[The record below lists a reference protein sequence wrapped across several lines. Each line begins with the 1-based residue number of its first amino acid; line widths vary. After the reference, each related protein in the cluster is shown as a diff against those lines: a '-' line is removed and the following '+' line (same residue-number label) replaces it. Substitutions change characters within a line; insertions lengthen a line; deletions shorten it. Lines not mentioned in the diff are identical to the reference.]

1 MKNMLSLAAIL
12 LAISAGSAAAQS
24 AVGGPK
30 KQSNVG
36 GPTVQQNPVVRPTQG
51 AGATPPASPPRQAP
65 KQSPRK

>member
-1 MKNMLSLAAIL
+1 MKNMLTLVAIL

-30 KQSNVG
+30 KPSNVG
-36 GPTVQQNPVVRPTQG
+36 GPTEQKNPVVRTTQG
-51 AGATPPASPPRQAP
+51 GASTPPASPP

>member
-1 MKNMLSLAAIL
+1 MKNMLTLVAIL

-30 KQSNVG
+30 KPSNVG
-36 GPTVQQNPVVRPTQG
+36 GPTGQKNPVVRTTQG
-51 AGATPPASPPRQAP
+51 GASTPPASPP